1 MKKDYLTVLQN
12 IDREALKA
20 KAEAASALARE
31 YAQQAGEAAGAY
43 AQQAAAAAGEYARD
57 ARLRAEEA
65 LHSPRAEALAASA
78 KMLGGDGRAAAAGW
92 YAFTTDR
99 VRGFSVLDLAV
110 FKIMMVAF
118 GMWLGAWIASKCSKL
133 AEKLRPVFLGVFCCG
148 FAYVFYRIFFGD
160 RE

>member
-1 MKKDYLTVLQN
+1 MKKDYLSVLQN

-65 LHSPRAEALAASA
+65 LHSPRAEAIAASA
-78 KMLGGDGRAAAAGW
+78 RMLAQDVRADAADW
-92 YAFTTDR
+92 CEFTMDR
-99 VRGFSVLDLAV
+99 VRGFPFLISR
-110 FKIMMVAF
+110 
-118 GMWLGAWIASKCSKL
+118 CSI
-133 AEKLRPVFLGVFCCG
+133 LR
-148 FAYVFYRIFFGD
+148 
-160 RE
+160 